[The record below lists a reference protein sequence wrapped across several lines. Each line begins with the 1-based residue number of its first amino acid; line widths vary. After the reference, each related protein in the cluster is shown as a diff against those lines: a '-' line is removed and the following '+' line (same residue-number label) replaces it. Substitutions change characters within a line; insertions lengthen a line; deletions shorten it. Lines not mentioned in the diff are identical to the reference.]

1 MSRVGAFI
9 PIKSRSTRVT
19 SKNFR
24 LFRGRPL
31 YQWIIDHAIAS
42 GAFGAVHVDTDSDLI
57 AQYATDAGAL
67 LIHRRPELA
76 GDDANGNDLLVH
88 HGQVCP
94 DFDYYFQLFATA
106 PTLRSQTIRDC
117 VRRLDEMVRW
127 GSGTRQPVVHD
138 SIFTATRE
146 SGWYWFGAQPVNF
159 RPGILPRSQDA
170 PGVIK
175 ETTGLYGITR
185 AALRKYYCRIGARPI
200 AHIVSPDE
208 AVDLDTERDFQV
220 GEALGAGERQL

>member
-9 PIKSRSTRVT
+9 PIKSRSNRVT

-42 GAFGAVHVDTDSDLI
+42 GAFDAVHVDTDSDLI

-76 GDDANGNDLLVH
+76 ADDANGNDLLVH

-117 VRRLDEMVRW
+117 VRRLEGAVECGQR
-127 GSGTRQPVVHD
+127 GRD

-185 AALRKYYCRIGARPI
+185 AALTKYYCRIGARPI

-220 GEALGAGERQL
+220 GEVLMLGAGERQL